1 MERFGKRRTIYEKKT
16 GIFVQTDELKHSQLG
31 RVLHMPYQGPF
42 CFAFRFPP
50 CSPSS
55 PPSVPPLPSLLSP
68 RAFPLLLPALLPSSP
83 PLLCFHPLLFA
94 VAINALKWRR
104 KRRRRRKWWG
114 CMERG
119 GAREAVEEGGR
130 REKVGGGGGKVER
143 RMPPPGEGRGE
154 KPKAPLISN
163 GGEEGR
169 GAIYSQVPALH
180 RDYAAIERK

>member
-163 GGEEGR
+163 GGRREG
-169 GAIYSQVPALH
+169 APSTHKFQHCTAVMLL
-180 RDYAAIERK
+180 